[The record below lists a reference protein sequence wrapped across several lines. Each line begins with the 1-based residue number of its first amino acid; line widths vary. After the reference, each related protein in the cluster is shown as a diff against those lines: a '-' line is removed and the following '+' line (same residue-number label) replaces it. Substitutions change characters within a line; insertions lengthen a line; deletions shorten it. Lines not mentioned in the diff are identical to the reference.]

1 MGRKRN
7 PVLPVFTRDIL
18 SSPRCRALTANA
30 AGVYF
35 FLLCRLN
42 EPPQPGA
49 YRLSDWEQ
57 HPSWQRSK
65 TQQCLATADK
75 RERLQFFAALLS
87 KNDLPWRQKDI
98 LGGLQELYDF
108 GILVVEGD
116 MLIQPRMYKDNGFTL
131 PDIDRDGDPDGTI
144 LDDPMSGSMA
154 VMEGAEN
161 NGKKQVRKSI
171 EKSTDLDT
179 KKVRKKVRLSPAP
192 ASREEVEVENNI
204 NSIDKGNIG
213 GVGEKELDTTSTT
226 SPASSA
232 SSSPVI
238 SGKTQEN
245 TPTTPEIA
253 QISTNRAGMGELLTE
268 KEKPRQKPLKSKTA
282 PTNQSQAKQKSEVAD
297 TPPTMADVQAYAD
310 ERAQQGKPFL
320 YVTPDEFFN
329 TCEMDGWKRKG
340 KPLFNWKAY
349 MLRFEQYRKDHGEPT
364 IEQRGHVQ
372 QSRGHAITSPKPG
385 DPVGATPTAKG
396 KYKNKW

>member
-75 RERLQFFAALLS
+75 RERLQYFAALLS

-116 MLIQPRMYKDNGFTL
+116 MLVQPRMYKDNGFTL
-131 PDIDRDGDPDGTI
+131 SDIDRDGDPDDTI
-144 LDDPMSGSMA
+144 LDDQMSGSMA
-154 VMEGAEN
+154 VMEGTEN
-161 NGKKQVRKSI
+161 NGKKQVY
-171 EKSTDLDT
+171 KSTQKSTVLST
-179 KKVRKKVRLSPAP
+179 KKVQQKDSVIHAGAHSK
-192 ASREEVEVENNI
+192 EIEKENNI
-204 NSIDKGNIG
+204 NNIRKNNNNIDSK
-213 GVGEKELDTTSTT
+213 K
-226 SPASSA
+226 A
-232 SSSPVI
+232 
-238 SGKTQEN
+238 KN
-245 TPTTPEIA
+245 TKFA
-253 QISTNRAGMGELLTE
+253 
-268 KEKPRQKPLKSKTA
+268 
-282 PTNQSQAKQKSEVAD
+282 
-297 TPPTMADVQAYAD
+297 PPTLEEVQQYCAEKSFTFD
-310 ERAQQGKPFL
+310 PIM
-320 YVTPDEFFN
+320 FFN
-329 TCEMDGWKRKG
+329 HYEANGWVQGKG
-340 KPLFNWKAY
+340 KPIKSWRACCNTWQQREKS
-349 MLRFEQYRKDHGEPT
+349 GEFG
-364 IEQRGHVQ
+364 GHRRQAPKRQSGDILQ
-372 QSRGHAITSPKPG
+372 QVSG
-385 DPVGATPTAKG
+385 D
-396 KYKNKW
+396 NFDDQESW